1 MRVTGIAGAAAG
13 VWIAGRCKASVGKA
27 GGIRSDDVTTTVV
40 VGVLSAGGSA
50 GGIRSDDVTTT
61 VVVGATVVAGEAF
74 DADEN
79 VSNVTDSA
87 AVRAIGAR
95 RERFIEVILRVVVCG
110 LLGLPELLLGS
121 GLRVVAK
128 HR

>member
-40 VGVLSAGGSA
+40 VG
-50 GGIRSDDVTTT
+50 
-61 VVVGATVVAGEAF
+61 ATVVAGEAF

-79 VSNVTDSA
+79 VSNA
-87 AVRAIGAR
+87 AVTM
-95 RERFIEVILRVVVCG
+95 
-110 LLGLPELLLGS
+110 
-121 GLRVVAK
+121 VVAATGISLE
-128 HR
+128 RLI

>member
-13 VWIAGRCKASVGKA
+13 AWIAGRSKASVGKIDKA

-40 VGVLSAGGSA
+40 VGVLSAGLSA

-61 VVVGATVVAGEAF
+61 VVVGATVAGGEAF

-79 VSNVTDSA
+79 VSNPAVTMAVA
-87 AVRAIGAR
+87 ATGISL
-95 RERFIEVILRVVVCG
+95 ERLI
-110 LLGLPELLLGS
+110 
-121 GLRVVAK
+121 
-128 HR
+128 

>member
-1 MRVTGIAGAAAG
+1 MRVTGIAGVAAAG

-79 VSNVTDSA
+79 VSNA
-87 AVRAIGAR
+87 AVTM
-95 RERFIEVILRVVVCG
+95 
-110 LLGLPELLLGS
+110 
-121 GLRVVAK
+121 VVAATGISLE
-128 HR
+128 RLI